1 MGSMPAKPLPN
12 AGSLVAILTLLMAT
26 WLMAHRIAHPIDAEY
41 EVAVGLVAYAD
52 YGASLPMARLLR
64 RLGEYNRQ
72 SEASRV
78 TSHGPWGRQ
87 FLAWSGVSGNLPAFE
102 PLR

>member
-1 MGSMPAKPLPN
+1 MPAKPLPN

-72 SEASRV
+72 SEALRV
-78 TSHGPWGRQ
+78 TSRRLAAQGPQ
-87 FLAWSGVSGNLPAFE
+87 FLAWLP
-102 PLR
+102 LSMIL